1 MQTRL
6 NHTCPLLSWSSGCRV
21 NEVNNK
27 ERTPL
32 HEAAEAGHV
41 AMVKLLLAG
50 GGNPLLREGDF
61 DATPYMLANK
71 TQRKEVGGVTGSLGG
86 WGYRGGMALWPNLL
100 LLLRSVR
107 SSKTTS
113 APTRGC
119 TALQPLWMVPTL
131 VQWRLLLSALP
142 TPWCLQVV
150 THRSA
155 ILWCRGDNMEVT
167 DCGRVFL
174 LGHTVE
180 TK

>member
-1 MQTRL
+1 MQTSL
-6 NHTCPLLSWSSGCRV
+6 HATCPLLSWSSGCRV

-71 TQRKEVGGVTGSLGG
+71 TQRKEVGGATGSLGG
-86 WGYRGGMALWPNLL
+86 WGYRATRWVGLQGWDGIVAEPPLI
-100 LLLRSVR
+100 RSAR
-107 SSKTTS
+107 SSRTTS

-131 VQWRLLLSALP
+131 VRWRLLLSALP
-142 TPWCLQVV
+142 IPWCLQVV

-155 ILWCRGDNMEVT
+155 ILWCHGNNIKS
-167 DCGRVFL
+167 L
-174 LGHTVE
+174 TVAGSSY
-180 TK
+180 